1 MTPAIDPT
9 DLYFPFDHTDYK
21 HAYLD
26 LRARIRE
33 LVGALQTAVDCG
45 RLCAEHQQ
53 VARATLAREKG
64 GGA

>member
-26 LRARIRE
+26 LRARIKKLAAE
-33 LVGALQTAVDCG
+33 YAYCQPKDCKH
-45 RLCAEHQQ
+45 CAEF
-53 VARATLAREKG
+53 ARRLREVLG
-64 GGA
+64 GSK